1 MTIEQLNKWQDI
13 IRGYNNSPINYEDMV
28 EKSAKEGLVELVVFL
43 NNNHYIAKMKDGNTF
58 INWSR
63 NNYYPEATI
72 INLKAELNGQA
83 RPATIE
89 ERVSILE
96 ERIKVL
102 EEKINIK

>member
-28 EKSAKEGLVELVVFL
+28 KKSAKEGLVELVVFL